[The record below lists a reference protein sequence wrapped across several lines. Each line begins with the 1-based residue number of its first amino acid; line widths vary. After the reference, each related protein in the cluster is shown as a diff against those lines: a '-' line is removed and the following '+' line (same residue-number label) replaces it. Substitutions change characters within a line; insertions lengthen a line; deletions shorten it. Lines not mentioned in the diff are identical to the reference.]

1 MRYNEVRDE
10 WAKLQTI
17 NEYIT
22 HIGWDEFKS
31 DITQGVFFKEAR
43 CFECAVWYESGGI
56 TPADDLYNL
65 DDELAKLMDAPSDE
79 DVQKWVMKLII
90 NGKKYANDK
99 GHGVTSPDELAIY
112 LNRENVYFDD
122 DGNVLLVG

>member
-1 MRYNEVRDE
+1 MRYNEVSNE

-22 HIGWDEFKS
+22 HIGLDEFKS
-31 DITQGVFFKEAR
+31 DITQGVFFKEAEY
-43 CFECAVWYESGGI
+43 FECAVWYENGGI

-65 DDELAKLMDAPSDE
+65 DDELAKLMDDPSNE

-90 NGKKYANDK
+90 NGKKYADDK
-99 GHGVTSPDELAIY
+99 GHGVTSPDELARY
-112 LNRENVYFDD
+112 LNRENVYFDY